1 MKVLTSDQEPG
12 LQLWQEIAGYAL
24 QQIEHWQHD
33 RDQITDLADWLEVQ
47 AKLRQFVLGGFPSWF
62 FERTHPLKSQIV
74 SRHDFGSFKIE
85 NVLFEAFPGWDVN
98 ATVYLPP
105 GPGPHPAVVCPTG
118 SSSKKFFNYQRAG
131 QVFARNGYIAVSF
144 DPPGFQGEKQ
154 ELNGIFDTGFTTTL
168 AGIWSNTYI
177 VLPAL
182 RALDY
187 LDTREDV
194 DHQSGYAMSGLSLG
208 GTTTNY
214 CGFMDD
220 RIKFFAPVG
229 CYGSMVRNSIK
240 LRNGSSPSSFGHGF
254 LASGLVHVDLTCLAA
269 PKPCFIIGGAHDVIF
284 DPESMRQEYQRA
296 RHIYELHGRA
306 DDIDLYIDE
315 DAGHEFTV
323 KMASLVVEKMNRY
336 LLGVT
341 RSACSLQQSDIID
354 IPHEQLM
361 SYPKNRVN
369 FFTIYRDETI
379 RLAAGRPRQ
388 TTPETVRK
396 VLGLSAA
403 NPLPRQVTTLPN
415 PAIVWY
421 HQLEKLDLLLPES
434 IHVPGLVISRPS
446 APERNPAL
454 LFIDDQGKW
463 SWMKQG
469 GPLTEAARLLQPER
483 EANEPL
489 VCSIDVAG
497 WGEMT
502 SDPTPYSL
510 TPWVNIES
518 HTAYLSN
525 FSAKPIMGLRVRDA
539 LAALA
544 YLRTRKDVDPKRI
557 MIGGRGAGAIVA
569 LLTSSLDHEVTGVVC
584 IDMLSHYGALTTQHP
599 TNWNPDMYIANVLR
613 HFDLPEVI
621 NSLTGQ
627 SVAVLNPRDATKQP
641 VSQEVA
647 DKLYGTNRNKHVK
660 VRCEFS
666 EDAIKQEF
674 LLFAQSA
681 AERKATAD

>member
-1 MKVLTSDQEPG
+1 MKVLTSNQEPG
-12 LQLWQEIAGYAL
+12 LQLWNEIAGYAL
-24 QQIEHWQHD
+24 KQIENWQHD
-33 RDQITDLADWLEVQ
+33 RDQITALPDWLAAQ
-47 AKLRQFVLGGFPSWF
+47 AKLRQTVLDGFPSWF
-62 FERTHPLKSQIV
+62 FDRSKPLNVKVV
-74 SRHDFGSFKIE
+74 SRHDFDSFSIE

-98 ATVYLPP
+98 ATVYLPV
-105 GPGPHPAVVCPTG
+105 GHGPHPAVVCPTG
-118 SSSKKFFNYQRAG
+118 SSSKKFLNYQRAG

-154 ELNGIFDTGFTTTL
+154 ELNSVFDTGFTSTL
-168 AGIWSNTYI
+168 VGIWSNTYN

-182 RALDY
+182 RVLDY

-194 DHQSGYAMSGLSLG
+194 DQQAGYAMSGLSLG

-254 LASGLVHVDLTCLAA
+254 LASGLVHVDMTCLAA
-269 PKPCFIIGGAHDVIF
+269 PKPCFIIGGANDVIF

-306 DDIDLYIDE
+306 NDIDLYIDE
-315 DAGHEFTV
+315 DAGHEFTI

-336 LLGVT
+336 LLGVSQ
-341 RSACSLQQSDIID
+341 SACYLQESDIID
-354 IPHEQLM
+354 IPQDQLKCH
-361 SYPKNRVN
+361 PQNRVN
-369 FFTIYRDETI
+369 SFTVYRDETI
-379 RLAAGRPRQ
+379 RLATERPSR
-388 TTPETVRK
+388 TTAITIRK
-396 VLGLSAA
+396 ALGLPAS
-403 NPLPRQVTTLPN
+403 NPSPKQIIELPN

-421 HQLEKLDLLLPES
+421 HQLVKFDLVLPES
-434 IHVPGLVISRPS
+434 IHVPGLVISRPQG
-446 APERNPAL
+446 PERNPAL

-469 GPLTEAARLLQPER
+469 GPLTEAARLLQPEKDPT
-483 EANEPL
+483 EPL

-502 SDPTPYSL
+502 SEPTPYSL
-510 TPWVNIES
+510 APWVNIES

-539 LAALA
+539 LAGLA
-544 YLRTRKDVDPKRI
+544 YLRTREDVDPKRI
-557 MIGGRGAGAIVA
+557 RIGGRGAGAIVA
-569 LLTSSLDHEVTGVVC
+569 LLTASLDNDVTGVVC
-584 IDMLSHYGALTTQHP
+584 VDMLSHYGALTTQHP
-599 TNWNPDMYIANVLR
+599 TSWNPDMYIADVLR

-621 NSLTGQ
+621 NSLKGQ
-627 SVAVLNPRDATKQP
+627 SVLVLNPRDAAKQP
-641 VSQEVA
+641 VSQIVA
-647 DKLYGTNRNKHVK
+647 NELYGTNRNKHVK
-660 VRCEFS
+660 VSCELS
-666 EDAIKQEF
+666 EDSIKKEF
-674 LLFAQSA
+674 LQFAQGA
-681 AERKATAD
+681 VEGK